1 MKVRKKFLVDEV
13 AEVIPC
19 QCLVM
24 IERAVFVFGSG
35 PALPPIRLIEDE
47 GVFLPLQR
55 RFRRFVFLQPVK
67 VFEKQEPRSL
77 FGVIEFRGATGF
89 FSENVV
95 NVPESLF
102 EHSVAPQSIA
112 LVASTSVS
120 CLCLLPSSTCR
131 IPYDGYRSTNALHA
145 RTAPPPANSDVRQFS
160 IVRCMT

>member
-13 AEVIPC
+13 AQVIPC

-24 IERAVFVFGSG
+24 IERAVFVFRSS
-35 PALPPIRLIEDE
+35 PALPPVRLFEDE

-55 RFRRFVFLQPVK
+55 CLRRLVFLQPVK

-77 FGVIEFRGATGF
+77 FGVVKLRCTTSL

-102 EHSVAPQSIA
+102 KHSLTPQSMAMEAGKSHSCFCPLA
-112 LVASTSVS
+112 L
-120 CLCLLPSSTCR
+120 STCR
-131 IPYDGYRSTNALHA
+131 ISHDDIL
-145 RTAPPPANSDVRQFS
+145 AP
-160 IVRCMT
+160 